1 MKKNIALII
10 SILTLIFVI
19 YKFQIYTEHDKL
31 SLSGKKINNYIYSY
45 NINTEEKEISDIIIN
60 RETIYYLANNQNKY
74 YLYTSNIYQKEFK
87 KINEI
92 KNNAL
97 CKLNNN
103 FINCYN
109 ENINDIYDL
118 TFTKKHSLK
127 ENYNIPYKDT
137 YLKYANNIL
146 YLYQNKDIQ
155 FRDLNSEYHLEDY
168 IYLKN
173 NTYLLL
179 KDKNKIY
186 YLYDIKGNSFTKIEA
201 TNYNIYNNGFYFI
214 NENSI
219 IIKDLVNNKTNT
231 YSNNF
236 NINLES
242 VTTINEDTL
251 YAVNSEE
258 KIINIYDFE
267 NNNKKYINI
276 ENIKDI
282 ILNIYIYN
290 NYLYLITNNSETPLY
305 LIDLNKIPKLT
316 SNNDELNPNINEI
329 NNISHKYNLNIKI
342 KEDAITDFPDFSAKP
357 MLDENIISNALS
369 KLTKIVSNFNKDF
382 FNNFYLNNMGGLNL
396 YLTSNLTPSNFETQ
410 ISNPAAYS
418 LILNNKYTIVI
429 DINES
434 NIEELFCHEL
444 MHNIEFNLKN
454 KNIEAFKNWQNLNP
468 QDFYYQN
475 SYTKESIYNYTLNET
490 DKNLVYFIDKYSH
503 SYESE
508 DRARI
513 FENICTNNNIIQEYE
528 NINKKATYLKEE
540 IINNYPSI
548 KNSNIFKIL
557 T

>member
-60 RETIYYLANNQNKY
+60 QETIYYLANNQNKY

-155 FRDLNSEYHLEDY
+155 FRDLNSEYHLENY

-219 IIKDLVNNKTNT
+219 IIKDLVNNRTNT

-258 KIINIYDFE
+258 KIINIYNFE

-357 MLDENIISNALS
+357 MLNENIISNALS

>member
-60 RETIYYLANNQNKY
+60 QETIYYLANNQNKY

-201 TNYNIYNNGFYFI
+201 TNFNIYNNGFYFI

-258 KIINIYDFE
+258 KIINIYNFE

-316 SNNDELNPNINEI
+316 SNNDELNPNIDEI

-357 MLDENIISNALS
+357 MLNENIISNALS

>member
-60 RETIYYLANNQNKY
+60 QETIYYLANNQNKY

-92 KNNAL
+92 KNNVL

-155 FRDLNSEYHLEDY
+155 FRDLNSEYHLENY

-342 KEDAITDFPDFSAKP
+342 KEDAIADFPDFSAKP
-357 MLDENIISNALS
+357 MLNENIISNALS

-557 T
+557 I

>member
-60 RETIYYLANNQNKY
+60 QETIYYLANNQNKY

-201 TNYNIYNNGFYFI
+201 TNYNIYNNY
-214 NENSI
+214 
-219 IIKDLVNNKTNT
+219 
-231 YSNNF
+231 
-236 NINLES
+236 
-242 VTTINEDTL
+242 
-251 YAVNSEE
+251 
-258 KIINIYDFE
+258 
-267 NNNKKYINI
+267 
-276 ENIKDI
+276 
-282 ILNIYIYN
+282 
-290 NYLYLITNNSETPLY
+290 
-305 LIDLNKIPKLT
+305 
-316 SNNDELNPNINEI
+316 
-329 NNISHKYNLNIKI
+329 
-342 KEDAITDFPDFSAKP
+342 
-357 MLDENIISNALS
+357 
-369 KLTKIVSNFNKDF
+369 
-382 FNNFYLNNMGGLNL
+382 
-396 YLTSNLTPSNFETQ
+396 
-410 ISNPAAYS
+410 
-418 LILNNKYTIVI
+418 
-429 DINES
+429 
-434 NIEELFCHEL
+434 
-444 MHNIEFNLKN
+444 
-454 KNIEAFKNWQNLNP
+454 
-468 QDFYYQN
+468 
-475 SYTKESIYNYTLNET
+475 
-490 DKNLVYFIDKYSH
+490 
-503 SYESE
+503 
-508 DRARI
+508 
-513 FENICTNNNIIQEYE
+513 
-528 NINKKATYLKEE
+528 
-540 IINNYPSI
+540 
-548 KNSNIFKIL
+548 
-557 T
+557 